1 MSRTVPAV
9 LKECHRL
16 RRHLRDLQSEL
27 DLGPRV
33 LKIQQAT
40 LAAAEAAHKAA
51 HDEVRRLKLKLKE
64 DEVSLK
70 QTETRLAKLQADV
83 NTAGSKKEYD
93 LKNTEIATAT
103 ALKSDLED
111 AILTGMNAVEE
122 GAAALPAADAA
133 WKQAQA
139 AFADL
144 RAAAGERVGRLAAD
158 QAESAARLAEVEAE
172 LPAVDVRPQYN
183 RLVKQYGADALAGVT
198 GVACGQCR
206 TTITT
211 QNRTSLVSGA
221 YLCCSQCGRA
231 LYLADG

>member
-16 RRHLRDLQSEL
+16 RRHLRDLQSEI

-33 LKIQQAT
+33 LTIQQGT
-40 LAAAEAAHKAA
+40 LAAAEAAYKVA
-51 HDEVRRLKLKLKE
+51 HDEVKRLKLKLRD
-64 DEVSLK
+64 DEISLK

-103 ALKSDLED
+103 AAKSDLED

-133 WKQAQA
+133 WKAAQA
-139 AFADL
+139 AFAAQRAEADARLVRLKADL
-144 RAAAGERVGRLAAD
+144 ID
-158 QAESAARLAEVEAE
+158 TQARLAEVETE

-206 TTITT
+206 TTITA